1 MRQGRSQTGMKIE
14 IVDMFTCM
22 RPVRKPQNFQFIPLA
37 SFLFSR
43 WLLLG
48 CVVPMSR
55 LQPRP
60 V

>member
-1 MRQGRSQTGMKIE
+1 MRPGRSQTGMNIE
-14 IVDMFTCM
+14 IVDMFTM

-43 WLLLG
+43 WLLLA
-48 CVVPMSR
+48 CVVPMSM

-60 V
+60 F